1 MATRKKRRA
10 AGSPLTQERL
20 LQAAHEVWLAGIGAV
35 TRAQRE
41 GPKLFEQLLRDG
53 SQAYATTR
61 GSAGQALQSAVGR
74 IQSSV
79 GPRVEQARAQAGE
92 ALDALEKIFQ
102 TRVHRALGQIGVPSS
117 DEIAAL
123 SRRVDRLNR
132 NVEQLA
138 RARKGA
144 AGAPRRGRTARPKAK
159 RAAAS

>member
-1 MATRKKRRA
+1 MATRKKRRPA
-10 AGSPLTQERL
+10 SRPLTQERL
-20 LQAAHEVWLAGIGAV
+20 LQVAHEVWLAGIGAV
-35 TRAQRE
+35 ARAQRE

-61 GSAGQALQSAVGR
+61 GSAEQAVQSAMGR
-74 IQSSV
+74 IQASV

-102 TRVHRALGQIGVPSS
+102 TRVHRALSQIGVPSS

-123 SRRVDRLNR
+123 SRRVDRLNQNIER
-132 NVEQLA
+132 LARSGKGAA
-138 RARKGA
+138 RAR
-144 AGAPRRGRTARPKAK
+144 RGRAARPKAK